1 MVQYAGTRTADGC
14 SVIRTEDARKEPLSP
29 RLDLWDHSPTGFE
42 WGYGGSGP
50 AQLALALLADAL
62 GDDEQAVRLHQAFKW
77 EVVGRLP
84 KDGWQLRAEDVVETA
99 RALKRDQMQE
109 GEAEETPS

>member
-1 MVQYAGTRTADGC
+1 MRSYQGTRTTDGAH
-14 SVIRTEDARKEPLSP
+14 VTRQTDETAAAEELPL

-62 GDDEQAVRLHQAFKW
+62 DDEEKAIHLHQAFKW
-77 EVVGRLP
+77 EVVGKLP
-84 KDGWQLRAEDVVETA
+84 HVSWTLTDAEIRQVAEDLE
-99 RALKRDQMQE
+99 RRQHN
-109 GEAEETPS
+109 P